1 MKTHGMGSM
10 VNILTANTK
19 SQEPTVG
26 MGATECCYSDR
37 HAYTVVELIRFK
49 SGAKKGQV
57 KEVVLQQDKATRT
70 DKNGMSDSQTYTFE
84 PNPNAE
90 RKTARLH
97 KDGRFYLGSSI
108 VRLGDRSEY
117 YDFGF

>member
-10 VNILTANTK
+10 TNILTANTK

-37 HAYTVVELIRFK
+37 HAYTVVDIIRFK
-49 SGAKKGQV
+49 TGTRKGEV
-57 KEVVLQQDKATRT
+57 KEVVLQQDTATRI
-70 DKNGMSDSQTYTFE
+70 DKNGMSESQEYTYT

-108 VRLGDRSEY
+108 IRIGERDEY
-117 YDFGF
+117 YDFCF